1 MNTWCGQKR
10 NPRFNSYRKQQV
22 RQEQG
27 PATTYKAVKT
37 DDSTGKITSMSYGF
51 KGTIT
56 SKLMTESYQQID
68 SETFIGE
75 KDFVVI
81 YKECWR

>member
-1 MNTWCGQKR
+1 MSTWCGQKR
-10 NPRFNSYRKQQV
+10 NPRFNSYRKQEM
-22 RQEQG
+22 RKDLG
-27 PATTYKAVKT
+27 PSTTYKAVKT
-37 DDSTGKITSMSYGF
+37 NDATGNISSMSYEF

-56 SKLMTESYQQID
+56 SKLLSESYQQID
-68 SETFIGE
+68 PDTFIGE

>member
-1 MNTWCGQKR
+1 MSTFMGRPVNS
-10 NPRFNSYRKQQV
+10 RFNQYRKQQV
-22 RQEQG
+22 RVTRG
-27 PATTYKAVKT
+27 PAYTYLAVKT
-37 DDSTGKITSMSYGF
+37 NDLTGSVNKMRYEF

-56 SKLMTESYQQID
+56 SKLLTESYQQVD
-68 SETFIGE
+68 PDTFIGE

>member
-1 MNTWCGQKR
+1 MNTWMGQKR

-22 RQEQG
+22 RQDVG
-27 PATTYKAVKT
+27 PSTTYKAVKT
-37 DDSTGKITSMSYGF
+37 DDATGNISSMSYGY

-56 SKLMTESYQQID
+56 SKLLTESYQQVSPDI
-68 SETFIGE
+68 FIGE